1 MTEYNRAFT
10 EEGKRNKFGDGNEND
25 LDPGKNRKSSSVPRR
40 AQEHMA
46 IAEFFHINKFAIES
60 PGRKYNRNK
69 LLESLKNMKTELD
82 PESEKDKSTRWM
94 DEVISPE
101 EQAVSEM
108 TEEVFESRERQE
120 GEEEFESEQSR
131 RQNTRETMSFGDIAR
146 EGNDNE
152 DDNGEDLS
160 STKSVQIGAVQ
171 KAKLIRFSKLNN
183 KAFKVDV
190 IATAKDE
197 LKKLDLKVTLLR
209 KQRRND
215 RKQT

>member
-1 MTEYNRAFT
+1 
-10 EEGKRNKFGDGNEND
+10 
-25 LDPGKNRKSSSVPRR
+25 
-40 AQEHMA
+40 
-46 IAEFFHINKFAIES
+46 
-60 PGRKYNRNK
+60 
-69 LLESLKNMKTELD
+69 MKTELD

-108 TEEVFESRERQE
+108 TEDVFESRERQE

-152 DDNGEDLS
+152 DEDGEDS
-160 STKSVQIGAVQ
+160 ATTKSVQIGAVR
-171 KAKLIRFSKLNN
+171 KAKLIQFSKLNDR
-183 KAFKVDV
+183 AFKVDV

-215 RKQT
+215 RKQARKKKILDKLLANESGHSPLIAEAINRLRNQQK